1 MTSLALTDG
10 MLLYHGSYDI
20 VQKIDLQKCRQGKDF
35 GRGFYLTSSYE
46 QAKNFVPLSVK
57 KQINMGTLTEETMG
71 GVISVFELHL
81 NADVNIFTF
90 DSADAEWLHFVTAN
104 RRTDLLPDLKSK
116 YENYDIIAGKI
127 ANDRT
132 ARTLQLYISGGYGE
146 PGSEEADRIAIETLL
161 PNRLE
166 NQFCFCNQKAIQTL
180 EFIRGDHYEFGS
192 F

>member
-1 MTSLALTDG
+1 MISLTDG
-10 MLLYHGSYDI
+10 MLLYHGSYAK
-20 VQKIDLQKCRQGKDF
+20 VENIDLKKCKQGKDF

-57 KQINMGTLTEETMG
+57 KQVNIGSMVEGTTE
-71 GVISVFELHL
+71 GVISVFRLHL
-81 NADVNIFTF
+81 TSDVNVYTF
-90 DSADAEWLHFVTAN
+90 VAADAAWLHFVTAN
-104 RRTDLLPDLKSK
+104 RRKDLFPNLASQYQK
-116 YENYDIIAGKI
+116 YDIIAGKI

-132 ARTLQLYISGGYGE
+132 ARTLQIYISGGYGE
-146 PGSEEADRIAIETLL
+146 PGSDEADRIAIETLL

-180 EFIRGDHYEFGS
+180 EFVRGDRCELGS

>member
-1 MTSLALTDG
+1 MISLTDG
-10 MLLYHGSYDI
+10 MLLYHGSYTK
-20 VQKIDLQKCRQGKDF
+20 VENIDLKKCKHGKDF

-57 KQINMGTLTEETMG
+57 KQVNIGSMVEGTTE
-71 GVISVFELHL
+71 GVISVFRL
-81 NADVNIFTF
+81 NLTSDVNVYTF
-90 DSADAEWLHFVTAN
+90 DSADAAWLHFVTAN
-104 RRTDLLPDLKSK
+104 RRKDLFPNLASQYQK
-116 YENYDIIAGKI
+116 YDIIAGKI

-132 ARTLQLYISGGYGE
+132 ARTLQIYISGGYGE
-146 PGSEEADRIAIETLL
+146 PGSDEADRIAIETLL

-180 EFIRGDHYEFGS
+180 EFVRGDRCELGS